1 VGRERKPLS
10 VPVISHVSHR
20 ARGVLACTKEV
31 VNVGWWQT
39 VAGRV
44 IGDAPA
50 DYLEELARMGQL
62 FVEPSEFPRHV
73 RERLDALY
81 VEALGREPTEAELLE
96 LLAFCR

>member
-1 VGRERKPLS
+1 M
-10 VPVISHVSHR
+10 
-20 ARGVLACTKEV
+20 
-31 VNVGWWQT
+31 GWWQT

-50 DYLEELARMGQL
+50 DYIEGLARMGQL

-73 RERLDALY
+73 RERLNALY
-81 VEALGREPTEAELLE
+81 VEGLGRQPTDGELSE